1 MAALA
6 LLLHLDPGHHERE
19 RIFSLMNDLKT
30 VERSRLSEKLSS
42 LMVWHVA
49 GRTMPCCD
57 VPILDILQE
66 FRALAGIRG
75 RYAHRGGISRPCMTT
90 RQRSRTLTE
99 DVVLTPATES
109 WC

>member
-6 LLLHLDPGHHERE
+6 LLLHLHPGHHERE

-75 RYAHRGGISRPCMTT
+75 RKAHRGHQPPEYDHKVKAEI
-90 RQRSRTLTE
+90 E
-99 DVVLTPATES
+99 DAD
-109 WC
+109 